1 MTNKIKLSAE
11 ITKNISK
18 KLNFYSEEA
27 FINDAEAYIFAI
39 KQNRMINVIGSVS
52 ASGMSRTLKFTSCEK
67 NKNTDGYFQRSYFS
81 LFRALGFTPVKQS
94 DYFRVSGCGMDM
106 IFATHYDIIH
116 QLTQIGLINDE
127 ECQKLCQL
135 TPKTI

>member
-1 MTNKIKLSAE
+1 MSKQINIPAE
-11 ITKNISK
+11 ILKNISK

-27 FINDAEAYIFAI
+27 FISDATAYISAI
-39 KQNRMINVIGSVS
+39 KENRMINVIGSVS

-67 NKNTDGYFQRSYFS
+67 NETTNQHYQRNYFS
-81 LFRALGFTPVKQS
+81 LFRALGFTPVKRS

-116 QLTQIGLINDE
+116 QLKRIGLISDE
-127 ECQKLCQL
+127 ECEKLCQR
-135 TPKTI
+135 TPSTI